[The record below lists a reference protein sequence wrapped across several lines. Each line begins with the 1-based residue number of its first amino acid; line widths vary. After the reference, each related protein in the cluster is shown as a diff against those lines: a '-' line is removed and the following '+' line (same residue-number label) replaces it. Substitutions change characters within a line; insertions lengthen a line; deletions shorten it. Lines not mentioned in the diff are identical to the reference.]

1 MSPAPLPV
9 TSGAKVM
16 RALETIEFVHVS
28 TRGDHA
34 KLRRTSDRRTV
45 IVPLH
50 KELKRG
56 TLASILRQ
64 CGLTTEELRSLL

>member
-1 MSPAPLPV
+1 MSPSHLPIV
-9 TSGAKVM
+9 SGPKLI
-16 RALETIEFVHVS
+16 RALERAGWEHVS

-34 KLRRTSDRRTV
+34 KLRKNTVRV

-56 TLASILRQ
+56 TLASILRSLGMSPQ
-64 CGLTTEELRSLL
+64 ELRALL